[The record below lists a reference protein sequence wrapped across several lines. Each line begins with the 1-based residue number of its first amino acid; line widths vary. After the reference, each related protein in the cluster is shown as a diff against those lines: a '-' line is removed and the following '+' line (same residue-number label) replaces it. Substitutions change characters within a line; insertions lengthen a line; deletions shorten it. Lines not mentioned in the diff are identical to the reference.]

1 MSCLITF
8 LPFLGFI
15 SDGFRIIICAVVA
28 SALGAW
34 LLPPP
39 LPDEGSDEKEALD

>member
-8 LPFLGFI
+8 LPALSFI

-28 SALGAW
+28 SVLGAW

-39 LPDEGSDEKEALD
+39 LAEEQDEGKEALD